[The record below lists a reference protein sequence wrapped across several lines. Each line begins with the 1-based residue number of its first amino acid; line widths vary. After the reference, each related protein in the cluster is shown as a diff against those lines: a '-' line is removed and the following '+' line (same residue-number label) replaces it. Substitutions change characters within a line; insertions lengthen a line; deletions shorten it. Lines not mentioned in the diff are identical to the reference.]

1 MSDMMN
7 LQNAETRIK
16 EVAER
21 IASLREDLGISVEE
35 MAVITDYSVDE
46 YKRLESGEQDFS
58 FTFIYKC
65 ANAFHV
71 EITEL
76 MEGSSPELSGY
87 TVTRKGE
94 GVPIVRRK
102 GFTYNRLAAKFKNKS
117 VEPFHVVIPYSEEA
131 LSQPLHMAS
140 HEGQEMDIVLKGT
153 LRMTVG
159 SHTEILHEGD
169 CIYYDSSMPH
179 DEVALGGE
187 DCEIYAFVMP
197 PKGTTGMT
205 EYREQ
210 VAEHHITNV
219 DKAGLLHPVSEKFVK
234 CETNE
239 QGILS
244 AVNFEN
250 QDKFN
255 FAYDIVDA
263 MAEKCP
269 DKTAMIY
276 VDVNKNERTFTFKDI
291 KKYSCQTAN

>member
-21 IASLREDLGISVEE
+21 IAALREDLGMTVEE
-35 MAVITDYSVDE
+35 MAAVTDYSVDE
-46 YKRLESGEQDFS
+46 YRRLESGEQDFS

-102 GFTYNRLAAKFKNKS
+102 GFIYNRLAARFKNKS
-117 VEPFHVVIPYSEEA
+117 LEPFHVVIPYSEEA

-140 HEGQEMDIVLKGT
+140 HAGQEMDIVLRGT

-197 PKGTTGMT
+197 PKG
-205 EYREQ
+205 
-210 VAEHHITNV
+210 ALSITSQTSI
-219 DKAGLLHPVSEKFVK
+219 KPGFFTLLPRDSSSARRIMKVS
-234 CETNE
+234 
-239 QGILS
+239 S
-244 AVNFEN
+244 A
-250 QDKFN
+250 Q
-255 FAYDIVDA
+255 
-263 MAEKCP
+263 
-269 DKTAMIY
+269 
-276 VDVNKNERTFTFKDI
+276 
-291 KKYSCQTAN
+291 